1 MIRKKGLLNGVL
13 TGSTLLE
20 LHRVRMGAYK
30 VLLEELYI
38 YTCIIHPSKERAIG
52 NMGILAKQRTD
63 LWLMIETCITLSK
76 ENAIIPTV

>member
-38 YTCIIHPSKERAIG
+38 YIYMYHTSFQGKGHWEYGDPRQTKNRSMVDDRNLHHPE
-52 NMGILAKQRTD
+52 
-63 LWLMIETCITLSK
+63 
-76 ENAIIPTV
+76 